1 MAGIVMDQIELRL
14 QARHIMKECLEL
26 QKEQEKS
33 IYLISLLEPDQV

>member
-14 QARHIMKECLEL
+14 QAHHIMKEYQKL